1 MSFQVNEHFRAL
13 VGKSL
18 REHRGALAVIGTI
31 GLVLG
36 GFALT
41 VDYPRTAETFWSD
54 GATYYAMA
62 HSLAYDFD
70 LVYEREDLARTFR
83 EFRSGPSGLFLK
95 RGREL
100 DLALTRRIPFLVSEG
115 PLTSEL
121 FYAKAFLYSLAAAPF
136 VRLAGTNGLL
146 FLHAALLTAVL
157 LAGYFF
163 LAATASRKAALAMTL
178 TFFFASVVPAYFV
191 WLTPELFNL
200 CLVFLGAFF
209 WLYKEYAR
217 DPPALLRGATSDLI
231 AAVIWGAVSYS
242 KVNNVFLVLP
252 LLALLAVRRQWSR
265 GLLTGA
271 LFGLTVGGLF
281 LAQLVITGEM
291 NYQGGE
297 RKTFSGRYPYQQPD
311 LTFDNTGLSKVTSE
325 IYTHQPWDIVLH
337 DLYFYVIGR
346 FSGIGVYFFPAV
358 AAALLFLFS
367 RRKRLPEWLVLSIAV
382 FGCLLLIVWMP
393 VNYFGGGGTLG
404 NRYFLNIFPLFFFL
418 LGGRSRFA
426 FSLLASWAVA
436 AAFLT
441 TILASPFAA
450 GRQPGEHATTGV
462 YKWLPPELSLIND
475 LPTNN
480 DPRKFRQKFDEGF
493 LGYFLD
499 NNTWGKE
506 RRSPGGLGFHVKG
519 DAEAELVVRTRF
531 QLTQLVV
538 RVTNVASERNE
549 VRVCAPG
556 GCESRVLDPGQK
568 EILEIPAGRP
578 FPYEDF
584 GQRSYCYL
592 VSIETGTGSI
602 PMLESRGESDW
613 RYLGAF
619 VHIEPDPYPGL

>member
-1 MSFQVNEHFRAL
+1 M
-13 VGKSL
+13 
-18 REHRGALAVIGTI
+18 IGTI
-31 GLVLG
+31 GLVLS

-41 VDYPRTAETFWSD
+41 LDYPRAAETFWSD

-62 HSLAYDFD
+62 HSLAFDFD
-70 LVYEREDLARTFR
+70 LVYEREDLVRAFR

-100 DLALTRRIPFLVSEG
+100 DLILTSRIPFLVSEG

-121 FYAKAFLYSLAAAPF
+121 YYAKAFLYSLAAAPF
-136 VRLAGTNGLL
+136 VRVVGTNGLL
-146 FLHAALLTAVL
+146 LLHAILLTAVL
-157 LAGYFF
+157 FAGYFF
-163 LAATASRKAALAMTL
+163 LSASVSRGAALALTL

-209 WLYKEYAR
+209 WLYKEYAQS
-217 DPPALLRGATSDLI
+217 PPVVLRGTASDVI

-242 KVNNVFLVLP
+242 KVNNLFLILP
-252 LLALLAVRRQWSR
+252 LLALLAVRRQWRR
-265 GLLTGA
+265 GFATGSA
-271 LFGLTVGGLF
+271 FGLTVGCLF
-281 LAQLVITGEM
+281 LVQLGITGEM

-297 RKTFSGRYPYQQPD
+297 RKTFSGRYPYQQSD
-311 LTFDNTGLSKVTSE
+311 LTFANTGLAKVTGE

-337 DLYFYVIGR
+337 DLYLYVIGR
-346 FSGIGVYFFPAV
+346 FSGIAVYCFPAA

-367 RRKRLPEWLVLSIAV
+367 RRKRLHQWLLFSIAI

-418 LGGRSRFA
+418 LADRNRFA
-426 FSLLASWAVA
+426 GPVLTSWGVA
-436 AAFLT
+436 AVFLT
-441 TILASPFAA
+441 TILASPFDA
-450 GRQPGEHATTGV
+450 GRKPGEHATTGI

-519 DAEAELVVRTRF
+519 GAEAELVVRTRF
-531 QLTQLVV
+531 TLTQLVV

-592 VSIETGTGSI
+592 VSIETETGSI
-602 PMLESRGESDW
+602 PMLEGRGETDW

>member
-1 MSFQVNEHFRAL
+1 M
-13 VGKSL
+13 
-18 REHRGALAVIGTI
+18 REHRAAIAIIGTV
-31 GLVLG
+31 GLVLA

-41 VDYPRTAETFWSD
+41 IDYPRAAETFWSD

-62 HSLAYDFD
+62 HSLAFDGD
-70 LVYEREDLARTFR
+70 LVYAREDLLRVFR
-83 EFRSGPSGLFLK
+83 EFKGGPSGLFLK
-95 RGREL
+95 RGREMN
-100 DLALTRRIPFLVSEG
+100 LALTTRIPFLVSEG

-121 FYAKAFLYSLAAAPF
+121 YYAKAFLYSAAAAPF

-146 FLHAALLTAVL
+146 LLHAVALTAAL

-163 LAATASRKAALAMTL
+163 LAAASGARGGALAMTL
-178 TFFFASVVPAYFV
+178 TFFFASVLPAYFV

-209 WLYKEYAR
+209 WLYKEYAEN
-217 DPPALLRGATSDLI
+217 PPAVLRGTTSDLL
-231 AAVIWGAVSYS
+231 AAAIWGAVAYS
-242 KVNNVFLVLP
+242 KVNNVFLILP
-252 LLALLAVRRQWSR
+252 LIALLAFRRQWKR
-265 GLLTGA
+265 GFTAGA
-271 LFGLTVGGLF
+271 VFGVVLAGLF
-281 LAQLVITGEM
+281 LIQLAVTGEM

-297 RKTFSGRYPYQQPD
+297 RKTFGGRYPYQQAD
-311 LTFDNTGLSKVTSE
+311 LTFENTGLSKTTNE
-325 IYTHQPWDIVLH
+325 IYTHQPWDIVAH

-346 FSGIGVYFFPAV
+346 FSGIAVYCFPAV

-367 RRKRLPEWLVLSIAV
+367 RRKRLHQWLLFSIAV
-382 FGCLLLIVWMP
+382 FGCLLLIVWIP

-418 LGGRSRFA
+418 LADRSR
-426 FSLLASWAVA
+426 LLLPVLFSWAVA
-436 AAFLT
+436 AVFLT
-441 TILASPFAA
+441 SILASPFEA
-450 GRQPGEHATTGV
+450 GRRPGEHATTGAF
-462 YKWLPPELSLIND
+462 KWLPVELSLIND
-475 LPTNN
+475 LPTNS
-480 DPRKFRQKFDEGF
+480 DPGKFRQKFDDGF

-519 DAEAELVVRTRF
+519 GAEAELVVRTRF
-531 QLTQLVV
+531 ELTKLVV
-538 RVTNVASERNE
+538 RVTNVASASNE
-549 VRVCAPG
+549 VRVCSPG
-556 GCESRVLDPGQK
+556 ECESRRLDPGEK

-592 VSIETGTGSI
+592 VSIATETGTI
-602 PMLESRGESDW
+602 PMLEGRGETDW

-619 VHIEPDPYPGL
+619 VHIEPDPYPGI

>member
-1 MSFQVNEHFRAL
+1 MT
-13 VGKSL
+13 GM
-18 REHRGALAVIGTI
+18 REHRAALAVIGVI
-31 GLVLG
+31 GLVLA

-41 VDYPRTAETFWSD
+41 VDYPRAAETFWSD

-62 HSLAYDFD
+62 HSLALDFD
-70 LVYEREDLARTFR
+70 LRYERRDLVRVFR

-100 DLALTRRIPFLVSEG
+100 DLTLTSRVPFLVSEG
-115 PLTSEL
+115 PLTSDL
-121 FYAKAFLYSLAAAPF
+121 YYAKSFLYSLAAAPV
-136 VRLAGTNGLL
+136 VRFAGTNGLL
-146 FLHAALLTAVL
+146 LLHAVSLTGVL
-157 LAGYFF
+157 LAGYFL
-163 LAATASRKAALAMTL
+163 LAASASRGAALAMTV

-191 WLTPELFNL
+191 WLTTELFNL

-209 WLYKEYAR
+209 WLYKEYEK
-217 DPPALLRGATSDLI
+217 DPPTLLRGATSDVI

-242 KVNNVFLVLP
+242 KVNNVFLILP
-252 LLALLAVRRQWSR
+252 LLALLAVRRQWKR
-265 GLLTGA
+265 GIATGA
-271 LFGLTVGGLF
+271 IFGLVLSGFF
-281 LAQLVITGEM
+281 LAQLAITGEM

-297 RKTFSGRYPYQQPD
+297 RKTFLGRYPFQQAD

-325 IYTHQPWDIVLH
+325 IYTHQPWDIVFH

-346 FSGIGVYFFPAV
+346 FSGVAIYCFPAV
-358 AAALLFLFS
+358 AAALVFLFS
-367 RRKRLPEWLVLSIAV
+367 RRRRLDQWLLFAIAV

-418 LGGRSRFA
+418 LAGRSRFTGP
-426 FSLLASWAVA
+426 LVASWVVA
-436 AAFLT
+436 AIFLT
-441 TILASPFAA
+441 SILASPFDA
-450 GRQPGEHATTGV
+450 GREPGEHATAGV
-462 YKWLPPELSLIND
+462 YKMLPAELSLIND
-475 LPTNN
+475 LPTNS
-480 DPRKFRQKFDEGF
+480 DPRKFRQKFDEGY

-506 RRSPGGLGFHVKG
+506 LRSGLGFHVKG
-519 DAEAELVVRTRF
+519 ASEAELVVRTRF

-538 RVTNVASERNE
+538 RVTNVADERNE
-549 VRVCAPG
+549 VRVCTPG
-556 GCESRVLDPGQK
+556 GCESRDLDPGQK

-592 VSIETGTGSI
+592 VSIETETGSI
-602 PMLESRGESDW
+602 PMLSSRGETDW

>member
-1 MSFQVNEHFRAL
+1 MS
-13 VGKSL
+13 
-18 REHRGALAVIGTI
+18 EHRIAIAVFGGI
-31 GLVLG
+31 GLVLS

-62 HSLAYDFD
+62 HSLAFDFD
-70 LVYEREDLARTFR
+70 LRYERQDLVRVFR
-83 EFRSGPSGLFLK
+83 EFRGGPSGMFLK

-100 DLALTRRIPFLVSEG
+100 DLALSSRIPFLVSEG
-115 PLTSEL
+115 PLTNEL
-121 FYAKAFLYSLAAAPF
+121 YYAKAFLYSLAAAPL
-136 VRLAGTNGLL
+136 VRFAGTNGLL
-146 FLHAALLTAVL
+146 LLHALLFTAVL
-157 LAGYFF
+157 FAGYFF
-163 LAATASRKAALAMTL
+163 LAAAVPKAGALAMTL

-209 WLYKEYAR
+209 WLYKEHAPS
-217 DPPALLRGATSDLI
+217 PPRLLRGLTSDLI
-231 AAVIWGAVSYS
+231 AAALWGAVSYS
-242 KVNNVFLVLP
+242 KVNNVFLILP
-252 LLALLAVRRQWSR
+252 LLALLAFRRQWLR
-265 GLLTGA
+265 GLAAGT
-271 LFGLTVGGLF
+271 LFGLAVGGLF
-281 LAQLVITGEM
+281 LVQLAVTGEM

-297 RKTFSGRYPYQQPD
+297 RKTFSGRYPYQQAE
-311 LTFDNTGLSKVTSE
+311 LTFENTGLSKITAE
-325 IYTHQPWDIVLH
+325 IYTEQPWDIVLH

-346 FSGIGVYFFPAV
+346 FSGVAVYCFPAV
-358 AAALLFLFS
+358 AAALLFLLS
-367 RRKRLPEWLVLSIAV
+367 RRKRLHQWFLLAIAV

-404 NRYFLNIFPLFFFL
+404 NRYFLNIYPLFFFL
-418 LGGRSRFA
+418 LADRTRVEGTV
-426 FSLLASWAVA
+426 LACWGVA
-436 AAFLT
+436 ALFLT
-441 TILASPFAA
+441 TILVAPFEA
-450 GRQPGEHATTGV
+450 GRQPGEHATAGIF
-462 YKWLPPELSLIND
+462 KWLPAELSLLND
-475 LPTNN
+475 LPTNS
-480 DPRKFRQKFDEGF
+480 DPRRFRQKFDEGF

-519 DAEAELVVRTRF
+519 GTEAELVVRTRLV
-531 QLTQLVV
+531 LTQLVV
-538 RVTNVASERNE
+538 RVTNVASARNE

-556 GCESRVLDPGQK
+556 GCESRELEPGEK

-584 GQRSYCYL
+584 GQRSYCYR
-592 VSIETGTGSI
+592 VTIETSTGSV

>member
-1 MSFQVNEHFRAL
+1 M
-13 VGKSL
+13 
-18 REHRGALAVIGTI
+18 REHRVALAVIGGI
-31 GLVLG
+31 GLVLS

-41 VDYPRTAETFWSD
+41 VDYPRAAETFWSD

-62 HSLAYDFD
+62 KSLAYDFD
-70 LVYEREDLARTFR
+70 LRYEREDLVRVFR
-83 EFRSGPSGLFLK
+83 EFQSGPSGIFLK

-100 DLALTRRIPFLVSEG
+100 DLTLTSSVPFLVSEG
-115 PLTSEL
+115 PLNSKL
-121 FYAKAFLYSLAAAPF
+121 YYAKAFLYSLAAAPF

-146 FLHAALLTAVL
+146 LLHAVSLTLVL
-157 LAGYFF
+157 LAGYFL
-163 LAATASRKAALAMTL
+163 LAATASRGAALAMTL
-178 TFFFASVVPAYFV
+178 TFFFASVTPAYFV

-209 WLYKEYAR
+209 WLYKEYAQ
-217 DPPALLRGATSDLI
+217 DPPALLRGTTSDVI
-231 AAVIWGAVSYS
+231 AAVIWGAVTYS
-242 KVNNVFLVLP
+242 KVNNVFLILP
-252 LLALLAVRRQWSR
+252 LAVLLAVRRQWMR
-265 GLLTGA
+265 GLTAGA
-271 LFGLTVGGLF
+271 VFGLALGGLF
-281 LAQLVITGEM
+281 LAQLAITGEM

-297 RKTFSGRYPYQQPD
+297 RKTFSGRYPFQQAD

-346 FSGIGVYFFPAV
+346 FSGVAIYCFPAV
-358 AAALLFLFS
+358 AAALVFLLS
-367 RRKRLPEWLVLSIAV
+367 RRKRLDQWLLFGIAI

-418 LGGRSRFA
+418 FAGRASFTGP
-426 FSLLASWAVA
+426 LVASWAVA
-436 AAFLT
+436 AIFLT
-441 TILASPFAA
+441 SILVSPFDA
-450 GRQPGEHATTGV
+450 GRQPGEHATRGV

-480 DPRKFRQKFDEGF
+480 DPRKFRQKFDDAF

-499 NNTWGKE
+499 NNTFGKE

-519 DAEAELVVRTRF
+519 DSEAELVVRTRF
-531 QLTQLVV
+531 VLTQLVV

-549 VRVCAPG
+549 VRVCTPG
-556 GCESRVLDPGQK
+556 GCETRDLEPGQK

-592 VSIETGTGSI
+592 VSIETETGSI
-602 PMLESRGESDW
+602 PMLESRGETDG

-619 VHIEPDPYPGL
+619 VNIEPDPYPGL

>member
-1 MSFQVNEHFRAL
+1 M
-13 VGKSL
+13 
-18 REHRGALAVIGTI
+18 REHRVALAVIGAV
-31 GLVLG
+31 GLVLA

-41 VDYPRTAETFWSD
+41 VDYPRAAETFWSD

-62 HSLAYDFD
+62 HSLAFD
-70 LVYEREDLARTFR
+70 HDIAYEREDLVRVFR

-95 RGREL
+95 KGREV
-100 DLALTRRIPFLVSEG
+100 DLALTSRIPFLVSEG
-115 PLTSEL
+115 PLTSRL
-121 FYAKAFLYSLAAAPF
+121 YYAKAFLYSLAAAPF
-136 VRLAGTNGLL
+136 VRIAGTNGLL
-146 FLHAALLTAVL
+146 LLHAVLLTAVL

-163 LAATASRKAALAMTL
+163 LAASASRGLALASTL
-178 TFFFASVVPAYFV
+178 TFFFASVVPAYFI

-209 WLYKEYAR
+209 WLYKEHAPS
-217 DPPALLRGATSDLI
+217 PPALLGGTASDLI
-231 AAVIWGAVSYS
+231 AAAIWGAVSYS
-242 KVNNVFLVLP
+242 KVNNLFLILP
-252 LLALLAVRRQWSR
+252 LLALLALRRQWKR
-265 GLLTGA
+265 GLAAGT
-271 LFGLTVGGLF
+271 LFGAVVAGFF
-281 LAQLVITGEM
+281 LVQLAITGEM

-297 RKTFSGRYPYQQPD
+297 RKTFNGRYPYQQAD
-311 LTFDNTGLSKVTSE
+311 LTFENTGLSKVTSE
-325 IYTHQPWDIVLH
+325 IYTHQPWDIVAH

-346 FSGIGVYFFPAV
+346 FSGIAVYCFPAV

-367 RRKRLPEWLVLSIAV
+367 RNKRLHEWLLFSVAV
-382 FGCLLLIVWMP
+382 FGCLLLIMWMP

-404 NRYFLNIFPLFFFL
+404 NRYFLNVFPLFFFL
-418 LGGRSRFA
+418 LADRNRVTLSV
-426 FSLLASWAVA
+426 ASSWVVA
-436 AAFLT
+436 AFFLT
-441 TILASPFAA
+441 PILASPFDA
-450 GRQPGEHATTGV
+450 GRQPGEHATAGV

-475 LPTNN
+475 LPTNS

-519 DAEAELVVRTRF
+519 SAEAELVVRTRF
-531 QLTQLVV
+531 ELTQLVV

-556 GCESRVLDPGQK
+556 GCESVDLSPGQK

-592 VSIETGTGSI
+592 VSIETTAGSI
-602 PMLESRGESDW
+602 PMLEGRGETDW
-613 RYLGAF
+613 RNLGAF
-619 VHIEPDPYPGL
+619 VHIEPDPYPGI

>member
-1 MSFQVNEHFRAL
+1 M
-13 VGKSL
+13 
-18 REHRGALAVIGTI
+18 
-31 GLVLG
+31 
-36 GFALT
+36 
-41 VDYPRTAETFWSD
+41 
-54 GATYYAMA
+54 
-62 HSLAYDFD
+62 
-70 LVYEREDLARTFR
+70 
-83 EFRSGPSGLFLK
+83 
-95 RGREL
+95 
-100 DLALTRRIPFLVSEG
+100 
-115 PLTSEL
+115 
-121 FYAKAFLYSLAAAPF
+121 
-136 VRLAGTNGLL
+136 
-146 FLHAALLTAVL
+146 L

-163 LAATASRKAALAMTL
+163 LAASLSRGKALAMTL

-209 WLYKEYAR
+209 WLYKEYAQH
-217 DPPALLRGATSDLI
+217 PPGLLRGTASDVI

-242 KVNNVFLVLP
+242 KVNNVFLILP
-252 LLALLAVRRQWSR
+252 LLALLAVRRQWRR
-265 GLLTGA
+265 GFATGA
-271 LFGLTVGGLF
+271 AFGLTVGGLF
-281 LAQLVITGEM
+281 LVQLGITGEM

-297 RKTFSGRYPYQQPD
+297 RKTFSGPYPYQQSD
-311 LTFDNTGLSKVTSE
+311 LTFDNTGLAKVTSE

-346 FSGIGVYFFPAV
+346 FSGIAVYCFPAV

-367 RRKRLPEWLVLSIAV
+367 RRKRLHEWFLFSIAV

-393 VNYFGGGGTLG
+393 VNYFGGSGTLG

-418 LGGRSRFA
+418 LAERHRFA
-426 FSLLASWAVA
+426 GPVLASWGVA
-436 AAFLT
+436 AVFLT
-441 TILASPFAA
+441 AILASPFDA

-462 YKWLPPELSLIND
+462 YKWLPAELSLIND

-519 DAEAELVVRTRF
+519 GAEAELVVRTGVE
-531 QLTQLVV
+531 LTQLIV

-556 GCESRVLDPGQK
+556 GCESRDLDPGQK
-568 EILEIPAGRP
+568 EILEIPAGRA

-592 VSIETGTGSI
+592 VSIETETGSI
-602 PMLESRGESDW
+602 PMLESRGETDW
-613 RYLGAF
+613 RFLGAF
-619 VHIEPDPYPGL
+619 VHIEPDPYPGLFTLLEGSAPGARNAGGGTPAQ

>member
-1 MSFQVNEHFRAL
+1 M
-13 VGKSL
+13 
-18 REHRGALAVIGTI
+18 REHRGALTVIGTI
-31 GLVLG
+31 GLVLA

-41 VDYPRTAETFWSD
+41 LDYPRAAGTFWSD

-62 HSLAYDFD
+62 HSLAFD
-70 LVYEREDLARTFR
+70 GDLLYQREDLVRVFR
-83 EFRSGPSGLFLK
+83 EFKSGPSGLFLK

-100 DLALTRRIPFLVSEG
+100 DLTLTSRIPFLVSEG

-121 FYAKAFLYSLAAAPF
+121 YYAKAFLYSLAAAPF
-136 VRLAGTNGLL
+136 VRLAGTSGLL
-146 FLHAALLTAVL
+146 LLHAVLLTAVL
-157 LAGYFF
+157 FAGYFF
-163 LAATASRKAALAMTL
+163 LAVSAPPGRALAMTL

-209 WLYKEYAR
+209 WLYKEHAPN
-217 DPPALLRGATSDLI
+217 PPALLRGAASDVI
-231 AAVIWGAVSYS
+231 AASVWGAVSYS
-242 KVNNVFLVLP
+242 KVNNVFLILP
-252 LLALLAVRRQWSR
+252 LLALLAVRRKWKR
-265 GLLTGA
+265 GFAAGA
-271 LFGLTVGGLF
+271 VFALVLGGLF
-281 LAQLVITGEM
+281 LVQLGITGEM

-297 RKTFSGRYPYQQPD
+297 RKTFIGRYPYQQAD

-325 IYTHQPWDIVLH
+325 IYTSQPWDIVLH

-346 FSGIGVYFFPAV
+346 FSGVAVYCFPAV
-358 AAALLFLFS
+358 AAALMFLFS
-367 RRKRLPEWLVLSIAV
+367 RRKRLHQWLLFSVAI
-382 FGCLLLIVWMP
+382 FGCLLFIVWMP

-418 LGGRSRFA
+418 LADRSRFRVPV
-426 FSLLASWAVA
+426 LASWGVA
-436 AAFLT
+436 AVFLT
-441 TILASPFAA
+441 SILASPFDA
-450 GRQPGEHATTGV
+450 GRQPGEHATAGAF
-462 YKWLPPELSLIND
+462 KWLPVELSLIND

-519 DAEAELVVRTRF
+519 DTEAELVVRTRF
-531 QLTQLVV
+531 TLTQLVV

-592 VSIETGTGSI
+592 VSIETETGSI
-602 PMLESRGESDW
+602 PMLENRGETDW

-619 VHIEPDPYPGL
+619 VHIEPDPYPGI